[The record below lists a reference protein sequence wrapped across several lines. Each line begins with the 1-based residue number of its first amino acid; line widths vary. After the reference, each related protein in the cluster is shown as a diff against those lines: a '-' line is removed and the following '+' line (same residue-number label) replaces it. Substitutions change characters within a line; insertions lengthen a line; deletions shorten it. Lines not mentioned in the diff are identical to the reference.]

1 MAQEWSRGDYQI
13 STDKSRFD
21 LNLIHDFLNDESYW
35 ATGRSLETIK
45 RSIEHSL
52 SFGIYRGDS
61 QVGFARVVTDYAT
74 FGWLADVFIVKERRG
89 EGLGKWLMEVILA
102 HPDLQGFRRWTLAT
116 KDAHEL
122 YRRFG
127 FKELKRPERW
137 MERRDPKAVETPDY
151 WKDDASRRNI
161 N

>member
-1 MAQEWSRGDYQI
+1 MAHEWKRVDYQI
-13 STDKSRFD
+13 STDKTRFD
-21 LNLIHDFLNDESYW
+21 LNLIHDFLNNESYW

-52 SFGIYRGDS
+52 SFGIYKGER

-74 FGWLADVFIVKERRG
+74 FGWLADVFILEEFRG
-89 EGLGKWLMEVILA
+89 EGLSKWLMEVILA

-122 YRRFG
+122 YRKFG
-127 FKELKRPERW
+127 FTELKRPERW
-137 MERRDPKAVETPDY
+137 MERRDPKAEETPDY
-151 WKDDASRRNI
+151 WRDE
-161 N
+161 